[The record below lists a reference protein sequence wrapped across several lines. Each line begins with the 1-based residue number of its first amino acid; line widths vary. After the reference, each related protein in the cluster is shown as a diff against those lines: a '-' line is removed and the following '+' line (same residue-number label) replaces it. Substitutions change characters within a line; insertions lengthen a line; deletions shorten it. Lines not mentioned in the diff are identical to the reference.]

1 MENRNTMGV
10 GVLMKRHLILSLLL
24 FLSACTGI
32 TVPSHPWQAG
42 FTPSASPAIRSPTL
56 PYQTG
61 TLLTLQPSLSSTGTP
76 ITSPEPSPTPTLD
89 PTLGLSLQLSGCN
102 TSLDVAN
109 GMGEVTNAYVLLQN
123 TTQSDLSN
131 VCATLSASDED
142 RPHPDKSACVALLPH
157 NFRVTLKLTVDTGFQ
172 EDTSISVS
180 VSSLQGLTA
189 VLDAPSCLDIAVPG
203 WIPGEIGIVEPI
215 P

>member
-1 MENRNTMGV
+1 
-10 GVLMKRHLILSLLL
+10 MKRSLTLFLLL
-24 FLSACTGI
+24 FLSACTSI
-32 TVPSHPWQAG
+32 TVPAHPWQAG

-61 TLLTLQPSLSSTGTP
+61 TLLTLQVSLSPTATP
-76 ITSPEPSPTPTLD
+76 TTSPELSPTPTLD
-89 PTLGLSLQLSGCN
+89 PTAGLSLQLSGCN
-102 TSLDVAN
+102 TSLDISN

-123 TTQSDLSN
+123 TTESDLAN

-142 RPHPDKSACVALLPH
+142 RPHPDKSACVALLPLRS
-157 NFRVTLKLTVDTGFQ
+157 RVTLKLTVDTGFQ

-180 VSSLQGLTA
+180 VSSLQGVTA
-189 VLDAPSCLDIAVPG
+189 VLDTPSCLDIAVPG
-203 WIPGEIGIVEPI
+203 WVPGEIGVVEPI